1 MGKTLNTSE
10 KFFLLA
16 HHPEKGRLVVSRQYF
31 RYGLVGAILLDLCLD
46 GRIGF
51 DNGRITPRPG
61 NTPADPV
68 KYEVLKMITDSARP
82 RRAGYWVRKLA
93 FRYTRY
99 MNQIVAE
106 LAGKRLA
113 RIEETKLLGIIP
125 RSRSYLTESYT
136 RDNLI
141 RKLKN
146 DILVYRG
153 DAGESSALAGLVE
166 ACRMRRIL
174 STDREELK
182 MIRSQMKMILK
193 ESPVS
198 DAVAQTIRQ
207 VQAAVI
213 TSVATSVA
221 ASSSG
226 SH

>member
-1 MGKTLNTSE
+1 MEKTLNTSE
-10 KFFLLA
+10 KFLLIA

-31 RYGLVGAILLDLCLD
+31 RYGLAGAILLDLCLD
-46 GRIGF
+46 GRLGIE
-51 DNGRITPRPG
+51 NGRIIPRPG

-68 KYEVLKMITDSARP
+68 KSEVIQMITESTRP

-93 FRYTRY
+93 FRYNGY
-99 MNQIVAE
+99 LNQIRTV
-106 LAGKRLA
+106 LAGKRLL
-113 RIEETKLLGIIP
+113 RIEETRLLGIIP
-125 RSRSYLTESYT
+125 WRRSYITESYT
-136 RDNLI
+136 RSNLI
-141 RKLKN
+141 RQLKN

-182 MIRSQMKMILK
+182 MIRSQVKKILK
-193 ESPVS
+193 DSPVS

-207 VQAAVI
+207 VQAVI
-213 TSVATSVA
+213 IASVTASVA
-221 ASSSG
+221 ASSGG

>member
-1 MGKTLNTSE
+1 MEKTLNTSE
-10 KFFLLA
+10 KFLLIA

-31 RYGLVGAILLDLCLD
+31 RYGLAGAILLDLCLD
-46 GRIGF
+46 GRLGIE
-51 DNGRITPRPG
+51 NGRIIPRPG

-68 KYEVLKMITDSARP
+68 KSEVIQMITESARP

-93 FRYTRY
+93 FRYNGY
-99 MNQIVAE
+99 LNQIRTV
-106 LAGKRLA
+106 LAGKRLL
-113 RIEETKLLGIIP
+113 RIEETRLLGIIP
-125 RSRSYLTESYT
+125 WRRSYITESYT
-136 RDNLI
+136 RSNLI
-141 RKLKN
+141 RQLKN

-182 MIRSQMKMILK
+182 MIRSQVKKILK
-193 ESPVS
+193 DSPVS

-207 VQAAVI
+207 VQAVI
-213 TSVATSVA
+213 IASVTASVA
-221 ASSSG
+221 ASSGG

>member
-1 MGKTLNTSE
+1 MEKTLNTSE
-10 KFFLLA
+10 KFLLIA

-31 RYGLVGAILLDLCLD
+31 RYGLAGAILLDLCLD
-46 GRIGF
+46 GRLGME
-51 DNGRITPRPG
+51 NGRIIPRPG

-68 KYEVLKMITDSARP
+68 KSEVIQMITESTRP

-93 FRYTRY
+93 FRYNGY
-99 MNQIVAE
+99 LNQIRTV
-106 LAGKRLA
+106 LAGKRLL
-113 RIEETKLLGIIP
+113 RIEETRLLGIIP
-125 RSRSYLTESYT
+125 WRRSYLTESYT
-136 RDNLI
+136 RSNLI
-141 RKLKN
+141 RQLKN

-182 MIRSQMKMILK
+182 MIRSQVKKILK
-193 ESPVS
+193 DSPVS

-207 VQAAVI
+207 VQAVI
-213 TSVATSVA
+213 IASVTALVA
-221 ASSSG
+221 ASSGG

>member
-1 MGKTLNTSE
+1 MEKTLNTSE
-10 KFFLLA
+10 KFLLIA

-31 RYGLVGAILLDLCLD
+31 RYGLAGAILLDLCLD
-46 GRIGF
+46 GRLGIE
-51 DNGRITPRPG
+51 NGRIIPRPG

-68 KYEVLKMITDSARP
+68 KSEVIQMITESARP

-93 FRYTRY
+93 FRYNGY
-99 MNQIVAE
+99 LNQIRTV
-106 LAGKRLA
+106 LAGKRLL
-113 RIEETKLLGIIP
+113 RIEETRLLGIIP
-125 RSRSYLTESYT
+125 WRRSYITESYT
-136 RDNLI
+136 RSNLI
-141 RKLKN
+141 RQLKN

-182 MIRSQMKMILK
+182 MIRSQVKKILK
-193 ESPVS
+193 DSPVS

-207 VQAAVI
+207 VQAVI
-213 TSVATSVA
+213 IASVTALVA
-221 ASSSG
+221 ASSGG